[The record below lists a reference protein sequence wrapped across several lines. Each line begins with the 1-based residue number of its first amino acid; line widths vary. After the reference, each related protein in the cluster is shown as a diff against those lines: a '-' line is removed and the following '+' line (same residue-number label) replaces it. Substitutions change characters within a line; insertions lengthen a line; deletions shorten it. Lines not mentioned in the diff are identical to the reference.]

1 MNRINNLQVFLAL
14 RNLPSGQVAGG
25 PIAAARLLGEAL
37 IEYKSLWEGS
47 IKVAFLEEMKIRPLE
62 DLLTKGDDPGILSR
76 KRMWD
81 LLVTHPNSLCLNM
94 LHSLSLDLKSFI
106 VAQRLHHT
114 CSKQRTVI
122 QSFIPNLSYVLA
134 KPRSRAYK
142 VVHSDH
148 SKGGWSREYSMMY
161 PSNRKSR
168 LVRRMKM
175 LEAEVAEYCD
185 IIVFPSRGAYDL
197 FRELHCD
204 LVQIPHDKVQILY
217 TGVPDWLLKCGSAI
231 IGKGPKIILNVA
243 HHVPEKR
250 IDRYVKA
257 VDVFLK
263 KVGGAKRDFVAVNY
277 GRFTSLTKAL
287 SKHTEVRFNGLVTHD
302 ELIKEM
308 SKCWVLVSVPEV
320 SVFELVILEAM
331 SLGKPIIASKVGGN
345 IEALGDDYP
354 LYASEPEEI
363 ADILL
368 ELETNKELY
377 EQVSKRNRERYLQL
391 FTLEAFVR
399 RHIDLWQKLSQE

>member
-1 MNRINNLQVFLAL
+1 MNEMNSLQVLLAL
-14 RNLPSGQVAGG
+14 RNLPSEQVAGG
-25 PIAAARLLGEAL
+25 PVAAARLLGEAL
-37 IEYKSLWEGS
+37 IEYKYLWEGS
-47 IKVAFLEEMKIRPLE
+47 IEVSFLEETKIRPLE
-62 DLLTKGDDPGILSR
+62 DLLTKGDEPSILSR
-76 KRMWD
+76 ERMWD
-81 LLVTHPNSLCLNM
+81 LLVAHPNSLCLNM
-94 LHSLSLDLKSFI
+94 LHSLSLHLKSFI
-106 VAQRLHHT
+106 VAQRLHHAYG
-114 CSKQRTVI
+114 KQRTVI

-134 KPRSRAYK
+134 KPRFRAYK
-142 VVHSDH
+142 VVHSQH
-148 SKGGWSREYSMMY
+148 SRGWSYEYSTMY
-161 PSNRKSR
+161 PSNSKSR

-175 LEAEVAEYCD
+175 LDAKVAEYCD
-185 IIVFPSRGAYDL
+185 IVVFPSRGAYDL
-197 FRELHCD
+197 FRELHSD
-204 LVQIPHDKVQILY
+204 LVQIPDDKVQILY

-231 IGKGPKIILNVA
+231 GQGPKIILNVA

-250 IDRYVKA
+250 IDKYVKA

-263 KVGGAKRDFVAVNY
+263 RVGGAKRGFVAVNY

-287 SKHTEVRFNGLVTHD
+287 SAHTEVHFNGLVTHD

-320 SVFELVILEAM
+320 SVFELIILEAM

-391 FTLEAFVR
+391 FTFEAFVK
-399 RHIDLWQKLSQE
+399 RHIELWRKLGQE